1 MLILL
6 AVVLACA
13 AIYDRFRERSPLEVF
28 VDPKNNWFWESAE
41 NPHAGVTDE
50 EKYGQFHCVEVINHG
65 SRTVEGVS
73 VVYWYD
79 DETNHRVAYGTA
91 KTKLSLDPN
100 SRKMVKLFFQP
111 YEDYN
116 GDGESAD
123 PSPRQINVRA
133 TAKDTLSSPDLRL
146 DFQFT
151 GRGVYDDGPL
161 YTVSI
166 RE

>member
-1 MLILL
+1 MIYPWKARGAAVRLWDRLISIWDWIGRLQLVWAFIGAPVVAVIYFAWAYLSGVPLPYLIPLTGAALLILL

-79 DETNHRVAYGTA
+79 DETNHHVAYGTA
-91 KTKLSLDPN
+91 KTKLSLDP
-100 SRKMVKLFFQP
+100 
-111 YEDYN
+111 
-116 GDGESAD
+116 
-123 PSPRQINVRA
+123 
-133 TAKDTLSSPDLRL
+133 
-146 DFQFT
+146 
-151 GRGVYDDGPL
+151 
-161 YTVSI
+161 
-166 RE
+166 